1 MLIYHSLQ
9 LLYSGKGTCLGMK
22 SNTRPNRWLELT
34 FGKGPRIAHFA
45 AGHDGQHVVMVM
57 EDGSVLFTGTAR
69 RGEDGDSSK
78 FTVVQR

>member
-1 MLIYHSLQ
+1 
-9 LLYSGKGTCLGMK
+9 MK
-22 SNTRPNRWLELT
+22 NNTRPNRWLELT
-34 FGKGPRIAHFA
+34 FGKSPRIAHFA

-78 FTVVQR
+78 FIIV